1 MGVLSAKVDKRNLAM
16 TEGVKDHMVIALSD
30 DISDNEK
37 NMQMYNLN
45 DPRDLLSRPS
55 RVVDFDTEK
64 AERLIKSLGKS

>member
-1 MGVLSAKVDKRNLAM
+1 M